1 MNPGFLEARV
11 ADEVAT
17 IACDTAADRRRRL
30 KREPGGA
37 RAQRVDHCEQ
47 ATAAA
52 HGSCHGAVLADDF
65 LGDRE
70 VEPAPRVAASSGR
83 IAKVEIPEPYNMNSV
98 RVAAEEQ
105 SASYGN
111 VLNPSGCFCFCLF
124 VLAIAARNIHAC

>member
-1 MNPGFLEARV
+1 MRAWPIISAR
-11 ADEVAT
+11 T
-17 IACDTAADRRRRL
+17 RNTAADRRRRL
-30 KREPGGA
+30 EREPGGA

-52 HGSCHGAVLADDF
+52 HGSCHGAARADDF

-70 VEPAPRVAASSGR
+70 VEPARVAASSGR

-98 RVAAEEQ
+98 RAAAEEQ

-111 VLNPSGCFCFCLF
+111 VNPSGCFCFVCLF
-124 VLAIAARNIHAC
+124 WQLLRETYMLAESNE